1 MKNNFPALLL
11 GTALMITS
19 PVTVYAQSPATLS
32 FPQGGQFGSVSV
44 IPIPI

>member
-32 FPQGGQFGSVSV
+32 FPQGGAVPAQYQ
-44 IPIPI
+44 